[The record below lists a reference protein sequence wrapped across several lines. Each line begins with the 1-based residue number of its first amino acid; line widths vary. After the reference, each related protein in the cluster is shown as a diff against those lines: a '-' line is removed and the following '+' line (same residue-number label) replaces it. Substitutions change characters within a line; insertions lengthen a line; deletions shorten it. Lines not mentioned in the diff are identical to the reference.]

1 MRKLIIIIITAIT
14 IVACGGNSDKK
25 AKTENVK
32 LLLDSI
38 SESTKMK
45 SGNQQIEYDYLG
57 VHPSSDQTLVYRTHT
72 VSNNLCPY

>member
-38 SESTKMK
+38 S
-45 SGNQQIEYDYLG
+45 
-57 VHPSSDQTLVYRTHT
+57 
-72 VSNNLCPY
+72 